1 MARKK
6 NIHPNYKDVVFKFS
20 NSPMEPITVRST
32 LGVAEKSLPKSVLTH
47 EAWQKDRK
55 KVTSSY
61 VIKSRF
67 DLDL

>member
-6 NIHPNYKDVVFKFS
+6 NIHPNYKEVTFQFL
-20 NSPMEPITVRST
+20 NSPMAPIKIRSA
-32 LGVAEKSLPKSVLTH
+32 LGVQEKSLPKSVLTH

>member
-6 NIHPNYKDVVFKFS
+6 NIHPNYKEVKFVFL
-20 NSPMEPITVRST
+20 NSTMEPVTIRST
-32 LGVAEKSLPKSVLTH
+32 LGVAEKNLPKSVLTH

-61 VIKSRF
+61 VIKKRF